1 MNTGMKFKMT
11 LFIVLFLLLVAV
23 IIYIIGGNGEEA
35 YYNPY
40 SVNVPAEQS
49 TSSQQGQNQQQ
60 YYTDAS
66 SAVQQSSSQPQTI
79 QPVQQTPASV
89 PSPIPA
95 VIQTPMPT
103 TTMTPEPTPIPTP
116 TPQPVGM
123 AVGNGSFR
131 SESGTLLN
139 THCDWSAEVADES
152 TVNVTMTLYVDHYQL
167 DYSAYKAV
175 LFTLGEESQTI
186 DGEDIHYTEG
196 GLRSTPVG
204 TAVFSV
210 PAARGETKSIPLS
223 ARWNFGGQ
231 YGDGN
236 GNKIDIDHIQC
247 GGTVTISR

>member
-23 IIYIIGGNGEEA
+23 IIYIIGGNGKEE

-40 SVNVPAEQS
+40 SVS
-49 TSSQQGQNQQQ
+49 TSSVQSEIPQQGQNPQNVEVTVPAGQQE
-60 YYTDAS
+60 A
-66 SAVQQSSSQPQTI
+66 AQPQSV
-79 QPVQQTPASV
+79 QPVQPAPTPVPAAVPTPA
-89 PSPIPA
+89 
-95 VIQTPMPT
+95 
-103 TTMTPEPTPIPTP
+103 PTPIPTP
-116 TPQPVGM
+116 EPTPVPTPTPQPAGM
-123 AVGNGSFR
+123 AAGNGSFR

-139 THCDWSAEVADES
+139 VHCDWTAEVADENS
-152 TVNVTMTLYVDHYQL
+152 VNVTLTLYVDHYQL

-186 DGEDIHYTEG
+186 DGEDIHYFES

-204 TAVFSV
+204 TTVFTV
-210 PAARGETKSIPLS
+210 PVARGETKNIPLT
-223 ARWNFGGQ
+223 ARWSFGGQ

-236 GNKIDIDHIQC
+236 GNKVDIDHISC

>member
-23 IIYIIGGNGEEA
+23 IIYIIGGNGEES

-40 SVNVPAEQS
+40 SVG
-49 TSSQQGQNQQQ
+49 TSSSGQNADSQQGQNPQQFP
-60 YYTDAS
+60 
-66 SAVQQSSSQPQTI
+66 SQPQNV
-79 QPVQQTPASV
+79 QPVQQTPAAV
-89 PSPIPA
+89 PSPVPA
-95 VIQTPMPT
+95 VIPTPMPT
-103 TTMTPEPTPIPTP
+103 PVPAPEPTPVPTP
-116 TPQPVGM
+116 IPQPVGM
-123 AVGNGSFR
+123 AVGSGSFR

-175 LFTLGEESQTI
+175 LFTLGEESRTI

-223 ARWNFGGQ
+223 ARWSFGGQ